1 MKELYN
7 AIYLAGE
14 FWREEHKE
22 ERAISKGP
30 RAGEVETKIPIPST
44 KDVAD
49 NLMKLCH
56 FRFIG
61 RGGETDKYQLY
72 IYNLDTGLYVASQDL
87 FNRLCFKFDTRL
99 KSGNY
104 REIHILLRTMTK
116 TVKPFDNPKLIPVAN
131 GMFDLKAKQL
141 LEFSPQYT
149 ITSKIKTAYNPA
161 ARKPILGG
169 WFDFDKWL
177 DSIACGDVEV
187 VALLWQI
194 MSEAINPNRTRGKLA
209 ILLGDGNNGKG
220 TFQSLLINLIGVDK
234 VSTLRP
240 DQFEGHQ
247 LASLAGKVCNIGDDI
262 SNKYIDE
269 VSDLMSIVTGETI
282 TINPKHQQPFEL
294 SLKLFCLFSG
304 NDLPRARNKST
315 GWYRRLCIVP
325 FNADFNGQ
333 VERPE
338 IKNDFLKDRELLEWV
353 LFKILNMPA
362 FDKFIEPVVVQ
373 EELKKYKLDNDPL
386 LAWITEFYIPNNW
399 HEMKHVPL
407 FIAKARLKEFLEELG
422 YERTNL
428 GNFGRKAI
436 KHLERE
442 TDNGYTLKN
451 GKVTM
456 GDREVLGEGIW
467 ETQKMKQT
475 THGIHKEN

>member
-7 AIYLAGE
+7 ALYELGAL
-14 FWREEHKE
+14 WREECKYIVNE
-22 ERAISKGP
+22 GKRNEK
-30 RAGEVETKIPIPST
+30 VVVPIPEP
-44 KDVAD
+44 KDIAK
-49 NLMKLCH
+49 NLKAVCR
-56 FRFIG
+56 FAFIG
-61 RGGETDKYQLY
+61 RGDVTDKCPLY
-72 IYNLDTGLYVASQDL
+72 LYNYDTGLYTDSVDL
-87 FNRLCFKFDTRL
+87 FNRLCAKFDSRL
-99 KSGNY
+99 KP
-104 REIHILLRTMTK
+104 RAWADTRAFIRTSTK
-116 TVKPFDNPKLIPVAN
+116 MIKPFENPDLIPVAN
-131 GMFDLKAKQL
+131 GIFSLKTKKL
-141 LEFSPQYT
+141 LAFSPQYA
-149 ITSKIKTAYNPA
+149 ITSKINTHYNAA
-161 ARKPILGG
+161 ARKPILAGG
-169 WFDFDKWL
+169 FDFDKWL

-194 MSEAINPNRTRGKLA
+194 MNEAINPNHTRGKLA

-220 TFQSLLINLIGVDK
+220 TFQSLLINLIGLDK

-240 DQFEGHQ
+240 DQFEGHK
-247 LASLAGKVCNIGDDI
+247 LSSLAGKVCNIGDDI

-304 NDLPRARNKST
+304 NDLPRARNKSQ

-338 IKNDFLKDRELLEWV
+338 IKNEFLKDRELLEWV

-362 FDKFIEPVVVQ
+362 FDKFIEPKVVQ
-373 EELKKYKLDNDPL
+373 EELKKYKKENDPL
-386 LAWITEFYIPNNW
+386 LAWLTEFYIPNNW

-422 YERTNL
+422 YDQPKL

-442 TDNGYTLKN
+442 TDNTYTLKN
-451 GKVTM
+451 GKVSM
-456 GDREVLGEGIW
+456 DDRGTLGEGIW
-467 ETQKMKQT
+467 ENEKMKQT
-475 THGIHKEN
+475 THGIHKEK